1 MGDRKDLIGDVSK
14 ITLTRCSVNED
25 MVSVSVFF
33 SSMEIAELKEGG
45 LMIFVPRRMEGII
58 RKECGQRLFLP
69 DDFFEQMELEDVDNG
84 RVYTYEGKL
93 LTEERSEYPIY
104 EAMDD
109 MGVPRSTE
117 D

>member
-1 MGDRKDLIGDVSK
+1 MGDRKDLISDVSK

-33 SSMEIAELKEGG
+33 SSKEIVELKEGG
-45 LMIFVPRRMEGII
+45 LMIFVPKRMEGII
-58 RKECGQRLFLP
+58 RQECGRRFFLP
-69 DDFFEQMELEDVDNG
+69 DDFFEQMEFEDVDNG

-93 LTEERSEYPIY
+93 STEERNESPIY

-109 MGVPRSTE
+109 MGVPRSIE